1 MKLKK
6 FAPSLLSFVFAVILF
21 AGCGAGKVGI
31 ASPAAK
37 AAPKVERVILDY
49 KGAALGTEVPAWVEA
64 AINDDYQTL
73 ESMPRF
79 KDRLAVI
86 AIESGK
92 NLDLLKSWAN
102 NFAIQSQL
110 SRQIS
115 NKVSA
120 EFGGGQQGDKNSEES
135 VSFIR
140 EVVATLSEAK
150 ISGLSKEMDYW
161 LKIRTIDNSKKT
173 ETEQY
178 TYYVVYSINK
188 ADLQRQ
194 IDIALGKI
202 AAKNQEQQEIKTEVI
217 DAVKRLRPSD
227 TVPAE
232 TQN

>member
-1 MKLKK
+1 MKMKGFL
-6 FAPSLLSFVFAVILF
+6 SMLLSFTFAVVLF
-21 AGCGAGKVGI
+21 AGCGASKVGV
-31 ASPAAK
+31 AAPAAK
-37 AAPKVERVILDY
+37 IASKVERVILDY
-49 KGAALGTEVPAWVEA
+49 KGAALGSEIPTWVESA
-64 AINDDYQTL
+64 VNDDYQTL

-79 KDRLAVI
+79 KDRLAVV
-86 AIESGK
+86 AIENGK

-102 NFAIQSQL
+102 NFSVQAQL

-115 NKVSA
+115 NKISA

-135 VSFIR
+135 TTFIR

-161 LKIRTIDNSKKT
+161 LKVRTIDKDKKT
-173 ETEQY
+173 EVEQY

-202 AAKNQEQQEIKTEVI
+202 AAKNQEQQEIKTEVV
-217 DAVKRLRPSD
+217 DAVKRLRPADIAS
-227 TVPAE
+227 AE
-232 TQN
+232 